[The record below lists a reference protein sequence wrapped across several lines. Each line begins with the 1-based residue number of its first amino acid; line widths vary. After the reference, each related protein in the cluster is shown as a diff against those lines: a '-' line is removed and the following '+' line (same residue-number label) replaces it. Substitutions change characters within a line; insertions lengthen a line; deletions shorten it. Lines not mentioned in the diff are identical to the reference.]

1 MAEARIPPQNLEAEQ
16 SVLGSILIDNE
27 AFIKIADSLY
37 ADDFYDEKNRL
48 IYEMMEKMFQK
59 GMPIDLVTVIEELR
73 RAKKLKTVGAS
84 YLSDLAAKMPSSAH
98 IEEHAK
104 IVSDKAALR
113 RLISTA
119 SDIIEQSFEAGDD
132 TSRTLDKA
140 ESMIFSISEKN
151 HRTNFVSIHDALAE
165 TYERLER
172 LHEEKSGGVRGISTG
187 YPDLDFYL
195 SGLQPSDLIILAARP
210 SMGKSAL
217 ALNMAAYAAMQLDV
231 PVAIFSLEMSRDQL
245 IERLLCTDAQIDSW
259 KMRTGKLS
267 DEDFS
272 RLGESMGR
280 LSEAKIFIE
289 DSPTLNVSELRAK
302 ARRLQSQHKI
312 GMLVVDYMQLMQ
324 GDRGSFSEGNRV
336 QEISEIS
343 RGMKALARELNVP
356 VLALS
361 QLSRAVEQRS
371 PQIPQLSD
379 LRESGSIE
387 QDADVV
393 MFIYREDYYH
403 KESENKGIAEILIRK
418 HRHGPT
424 GDIKLH
430 FVGEQMAFKSL
441 EKGQEQQKEVSLDE
455 IEI

>member
-27 AFIKIADSLY
+27 AFMKIADSLY